1 MVIRVIVIVRVRDR
15 VTFSVTRGKLVSI
28 ACEVNVHLMG
38 VYIYVSLGS
47 FVTKMNYHVKSIL

>member
-28 ACEVNVHLMG
+28 ACEVNVHLIGCTRMC
-38 VYIYVSLGS
+38 VNYV
-47 FVTKMNYHVKSIL
+47 HQ